1 VSVRIASALVLASAA
16 IAGGAGGATVPVTG
30 PVASARALAVR
41 IVYPDGRVVGSPAAS
56 SGTLSGPSYSYP
68 ADGSVVTTG
77 AIHAGAQASA
87 KSRAIAVSSS
97 SAANISLFDG
107 EITADSVS
115 AGVSAATNGS
125 SKAGGSYHGTN
136 VVHLQA
142 LGRPHSFGR
151 AAVGDWG
158 QLSIASHVAIRGV
171 DDGARNY
178 EGISIALDLKLTAT
192 HQGLPAGTEI
202 EIGYTEAFAQVA
214 PPAAASG
221 GINVTVGDKPSLLP
235 PATGPLVGVPQVIE
249 PPLTAGTYDYPVY
262 GPSDF
267 TDAYGSSNGGA
278 SWQLGI
284 DIFGQLG
291 QPLVAVA
298 AGTLYQVGWNHTS
311 GNRLWLRDKQ
321 GNEFYYSHLSAF
333 STLTS
338 NGAHVRAGQVI
349 GFMGDTGNTQGKP
362 SHLHFEIH
370 PVSMLF
376 LGADGAVDPGP
387 YLDQWHRIASLS
399 FPVETG
405 WAPTVPGTIK
415 APEPAATLV
424 GSSNIST
431 ASGLDPA
438 SLRRALRPTANG

>member
-1 VSVRIASALVLASAA
+1 VSLRIASVLVLASAA
-16 IAGGAGGATVPVTG
+16 AAGGAAGATAPATG
-30 PVASARALAVR
+30 PVASAKALAVR
-41 IVYPDGRVVGSPAAS
+41 IVYPDGRVAGSPAAS
-56 SGTLSGPSYSYP
+56 SGTLTGPSYSFP

-77 AIHAGAQASA
+77 AVHATAQASA
-87 KSRAIAVSSS
+87 KSRAVAASSS
-97 SAANISLFDG
+97 SAANVSLFDG

-115 AGVSAATNGS
+115 ASVSAATDGS
-125 SKAGGSYHGTN
+125 SKAGGSYHGTG

-142 LGRPHSFGR
+142 LGRQHAFGR
-151 AAVGDWG
+151 ATVGDWG
-158 QLSIASHVAIRGV
+158 ELTIASHTATRGGA
-171 DDGARNY
+171 DGTKNY
-178 EGISIALDLKLTAT
+178 TGVSIALDLKLTAA
-192 HQGLPAGTEI
+192 HGGLPSGTEI
-202 EIGYTEAFAQVA
+202 EVGYTEAFAQTA
-214 PPAAASG
+214 QPYGTG
-221 GINVTVGDKPSLLP
+221 GVDVRVGDNPALLP
-235 PATGPLVGVPQVIE
+235 PATEPLVGVPQVIE

-262 GPSDF
+262 GPSAF
-267 TDAYGSSNGGA
+267 TDTYGSSNGGP
-278 SWQLGI
+278 SWQRGI

-298 AGTLYQVGWNHTS
+298 DGTLYQVGWNHTS

-362 SHLHFEIH
+362 SHLYFEVH

-376 LGADGAVDPGP
+376 LGPDGAVDPGP
-387 YLDQWHRIASLS
+387 YLAQWHRIASLS

-424 GSSNIST
+424 GSSDIST

-438 SLRRALRPTANG
+438 SLRRALRSKANG